1 MSATYDGDV
10 VAWANEQAALL
21 RAGKYHLLDIE
32 HIADEVEDVGKSEER
47 ELASRMAVLIAHLLK
62 WAFQPER
69 RGRSWRGTIALQRKA
84 IDRRL
89 TKTPSLKPELEDP
102 EWQEIVWGDAVAI
115 AERETGLSDLPEQ
128 SPWTFDQVRDQ
139 NFLPD

>member
-21 RAGKYHLLDIE
+21 RAGKYHLLDTE

-69 RGRSWRGTIALQRKA
+69 RGRSWRATIALQRKA
-84 IDRRL
+84 IERRL
-89 TKTPSLKPELEDP
+89 TKTPSLKPELDDP
-102 EWQEIVWGDAVAI
+102 EWREIVWGDAVAI

-128 SPWTFDQVRDQ
+128 SPWTFDQVRDP

>member
-21 RAGKYHLLDIE
+21 RARRFDLLDIE

-62 WAFQPER
+62 WTFQPHR
-69 RGRSWRGTIALQRKA
+69 RGRSWRATISLQRKA
-84 IDRRL
+84 IERRL
-89 TKTPSLKPELEDP
+89 QRTPSLKSELDDP
-102 EWQEIVWGDAVAI
+102 EWRAIVWGDGVTI
-115 AERETGLSDLPEQ
+115 AAQETGLGDLPEEPLW
-128 SPWTFDQVRDQ
+128 SFDRIRDPG
-139 NFLPD
+139 FMPD